1 MESTSGP
8 LANKKDNLYIILCS
22 IFIAN
27 AVLAEIIGVK
37 IFSFEQTLGLAPAQ
51 IHVYKDYILDFN
63 LTAGVVIWPFVFIF
77 TDIINEYFGRKGV
90 RKISIITAVLI
101 CYVFF
106 IVWIVTKLK
115 PAQFWLD
122 INAQDEAGNPFNV
135 DYAFNRIL
143 TQGMGI
149 MVGSVTAFLVGQL
162 LDAYVFHKLKTITG
176 SKMIWLRATGSTM
189 VSQFID
195 SFLVLFIAFYVFN
208 NWPID
213 QVFSVG
219 IINYIYK
226 VGAAILLTPLLY
238 LAHYLIDGY
247 LRKT

>member
-1 MESTSGP
+1 MESTSEIGSK
-8 LANKKDNLYIILCS
+8 KKDNLYIILCS
-22 IFIAN
+22 IFITN

-37 IFSFEQTLGLAPAQ
+37 IFSFERTIGVSPAQ
-51 IHVYKDYILDFN
+51 IQIYKDYVLDFN

-77 TDIINEYFGRKGV
+77 TDVINEYFGRKGV

-106 IVWIVTKLK
+106 IVWTVTELE

-122 INAQDEAGNPFNV
+122 INSKDDQGNPFNV
-135 DYAFNRIL
+135 DFAFNRVL
-143 TQGMGI
+143 MQGMGI

-162 LDAYVFHKLKTITG
+162 LDAWVFHRLKTITG

-189 VSQFID
+189 ISQFID
-195 SFLVLFIAFYVFN
+195 SFLVLFIAFYFFS
-208 NWPID
+208 NWPIE
-213 QVFSVG
+213 QVISVG
-219 IINYIYK
+219 VINYIYK

-247 LRKT
+247 LKK

>member
-1 MESTSGP
+1 VESTSEIGSK
-8 LANKKDNLYIILCS
+8 KKDNLYIILCS
-22 IFIAN
+22 IFITN

-37 IFSFEQTLGLAPAQ
+37 IFSFERTIGVSPAQ
-51 IHVYKDYILDFN
+51 IQIYKDYVLDFN

-77 TDIINEYFGRKGV
+77 TDVINEYFGRKGV

-106 IVWIVTKLK
+106 IVWTVTELE

-122 INAQDEAGNPFNV
+122 INSKDDQGNPFNV
-135 DYAFNRIL
+135 DFAFNRVL
-143 TQGMGI
+143 MQGMGI

-162 LDAYVFHKLKTITG
+162 LDAWVFHRLKTITG

-189 VSQFID
+189 ISQFID
-195 SFLVLFIAFYVFN
+195 SFLVLFIAFYFFS
-208 NWPID
+208 NWPIE
-213 QVFSVG
+213 QVISVG
-219 IINYIYK
+219 VINYIYK

-247 LRKT
+247 LKK

>member
-1 MESTSGP
+1 MESTSELGS
-8 LANKKDNLYIILCS
+8 KKRDNLYIILCS
-22 IFIAN
+22 IFITN

-37 IFSFEQTLGLAPAQ
+37 IFSFERTIGVNPAQ
-51 IHVYKDYILDFN
+51 IQIYKDYVLDFN

-77 TDIINEYFGRKGV
+77 TDVINEYFGRKGV

-106 IVWIVTKLK
+106 IVWTVTQLE

-122 INAQDEAGNPFNV
+122 INSKDDQGNPFNV
-135 DYAFNRIL
+135 DFAFNRVL
-143 TQGMGI
+143 MQGMGI

-162 LDAYVFHKLKTITG
+162 LDAWVFHRLKTITG

-189 VSQFID
+189 ISQFID
-195 SFLVLFIAFYVFN
+195 SFLVLFIAFYVFS
-208 NWPID
+208 NWPME
-213 QVFSVG
+213 QVISVG
-219 IINYIYK
+219 VINYIYK

-247 LRKT
+247 LKK